1 MNDSYLDMLFTMAK
15 ELNTAEDVPVMLNA
29 VINHLPKVLGAKY
42 CSLFIWNPSSG
53 ELEMKAHNHADIGQD
68 PFIHVGSEQKSI
80 MNLVLS
86 RKSSL
91 IIRDIEEEIG
101 LQNKDKYKTKS
112 FMCIMIR
119 HGDETKGVL
128 NLADKAHGGFSKD
141 DMLLASII
149 SELFGALLARIDLN
163 TL

>member
-1 MNDSYLDMLFTMAK
+1 MNDSYLDMLYTMAK
-15 ELNTAEDVPVMLNA
+15 ELNTAEDVPAMLNA

-42 CSLFIWNPSSG
+42 CSLFIWNPSSA

-101 LQNKDKYKTKS
+101 VQNKDKYTTKS

-119 HGDETKGVL
+119 HGEEMKGVL
-128 NLADKAHGGFSKD
+128 NLADKAHSGFTKD
-141 DMLLASII
+141 DMLITSII
-149 SELFGALLARIDLN
+149 SELFGALLARTDLN